1 MRKQILNMQTLINNN
16 KKEILINEKELERIE
31 KRIDEKHVKQLE
43 NNR

>member
-16 KKEILINEKELERIE
+16 KKEILFNEKELERIE
-31 KRIDEKHVKQLE
+31 KRIDDKHVKQLE